1 MSNCGGHLLEVRS
14 SLDGEVM
21 NDTDCFIEIRF
32 DNPQTISFHN
42 AEDFSISN
50 ADRVMYNSTTNIL
63 YWGCSDYQYYVD
75 YMKLDVELEAHK
87 ADILAQY
94 QGLQEMIIQ
103 YFE

>member
-1 MSNCGGHLLEVRS
+1 
-14 SLDGEVM
+14 
-21 NDTDCFIEIRF
+21 
-32 DNPQTISFHN
+32 
-42 AEDFSISN
+42 
-50 ADRVMYNSTTNIL
+50 MYNSTTNIL

-75 YMKLDVELEAHK
+75 YMKLDVELEEHK